1 MRNLA
6 EIVDAFEAELELE
19 NELGVRLFSC
29 DRSLLAV
36 ATTAGR
42 KGLRPLP
49 AAAGKGLPALPVA
62 AGKGL
67 PALPT
72 ASNSAAPDFVFL
84 HHAPLTP
91 DGVVMM
97 SKIITAL
104 GKRAEVPIL
113 FEEPR
118 PKTPYAVVLGG
129 AALKKWFPNINSE
142 AGRWVKAQ
150 DGTWLYVTYSPT
162 YLLRFGD
169 SAQVLN
175 MKRAMWKGL
184 KALMRRI
191 EDESR

>member
-6 EIVDAFEAELELE
+6 EILDAFEVELELE

-36 ATTAGR
+36 GAAGR

-49 AAAGKGLPALPVA
+49 SQPKAAGEGPRP
-62 AGKGL
+62 
-67 PALPT
+67 LPT
-72 ASNSAAPDFVFL
+72 AVPASNSVAPDFVFL

-91 DGVVMM
+91 QGVEMM

>member
-1 MRNLA
+1 
-6 EIVDAFEAELELE
+6 
-19 NELGVRLFSC
+19 
-29 DRSLLAV
+29 
-36 ATTAGR
+36 
-42 KGLRPLP
+42 
-49 AAAGKGLPALPVA
+49 
-62 AGKGL
+62 
-67 PALPT
+67 
-72 ASNSAAPDFVFL
+72 
-84 HHAPLTP
+84 
-91 DGVVMM
+91 MM

>member
-1 MRNLA
+1 MRNLT
-6 EIVDAFEAELELE
+6 EILDAFEAELELE

-29 DRSLLAV
+29 DRSLLALSPQTKAAAPPAV
-36 ATTAGR
+36 AAQTAAPQP
-42 KGLRPLP
+42 KVVTAPSAASAPLP
-49 AAAGKGLPALPVA
+49 AAASN
-62 AGKGL
+62 
-67 PALPT
+67 
-72 ASNSAAPDFVFL
+72 ASPDFVFL

-104 GKRAEVPIL
+104 GKKADVPIL
-113 FEEPR
+113 FELPR

>member
-1 MRNLA
+1 MRNLT
-6 EIVDAFEAELELE
+6 EILDAFEAELELE

-29 DRSLLAV
+29 DRSLLALSPQTKAV
-36 ATTAGR
+36 APPAVAAPATPPKVVAAQTAA
-42 KGLRPLP
+42 PAPTP
-49 AAAGKGLPALPVA
+49 AAASN
-62 AGKGL
+62 
-67 PALPT
+67 
-72 ASNSAAPDFVFL
+72 ASPDFVFL

-104 GKRAEVPIL
+104 GKKADVPIL
-113 FEEPR
+113 FELPR

>member
-6 EIVDAFEAELELE
+6 EILDAFEAELELE

-49 AAAGKGLPALPVA
+49 AA
-62 AGKGL
+62 GKGL

-72 ASNSAAPDFVFL
+72 TAASNSAAPDFVFL